1 MLCWRRM
8 EKISW
13 RFHVRNEVLQESRT
27 KGIFYIQ

>member
-1 MLCWRRM
+1 M